1 MKLITKISACL
12 EKKCPCPY
20 LQASYKEMIQF
31 LASLI
36 RALFRMDSML
46 MWLYCLNAQNL
57 WNVKHKLLPV
67 D

>member
-1 MKLITKISACL
+1 MKLITKISDCL
-12 EKKCPCPY
+12 EKKCLCPY

-36 RALFRMDSML
+36 WTLFHMDSML
-46 MWLYCLNAQNL
+46 MRLYCLNAQNL
-57 WNVKHKLLPV
+57 WNVKHKLFAV